1 MEIWYN
7 HLGRVTAH
15 ILEMMLV
22 KDGLVQRTALCEK
35 CVFCTAQYIQAITL
49 YYIHS
54 DCKITLKMAVVMKA
68 TKLNQL
74 FEREGGV
81 SQVIKKN

>member
-1 MEIWYN
+1 MKNVLFY
-7 HLGRVTAH
+7 
-15 ILEMMLV
+15 
-22 KDGLVQRTALCEK
+22 
-35 CVFCTAQYIQAITL
+35 TAQYILDITL

-54 DCKITLKMAVVMKA
+54 DCKSTYMIAVVMKA
-68 TKLNQL
+68 TKLDQL